1 MIARSIY
8 QDLLDHIHKKECTI
22 LIGARQTGKSTLL
35 KQLNEALTK
44 AGETVVLLNLER
56 KDILLE
62 LNQSPENIFR
72 YFPKKEK
79 KKNYL
84 LVDEVQYLQ
93 NPTNFLKLLYDEHA
107 QHLKIIATGSSAFY
121 IDRQIKDSLAGRKK
135 IFELPT
141 LDFEEF
147 LLFKNQETLLKELK
161 SLRTGVKQKSTAE
174 SQLWTAL
181 DEYINYG
188 GYPAV
193 VLENNVKDKIER
205 LQEIR
210 DSFVKRDILEAGITD
225 ETKFYR
231 LMMLL
236 AAQTGN
242 LINTNELANTL
253 RLTHQATDNY
263 LYVLQKC
270 FHISL
275 SKPFFSNLR
284 KELVKMPK
292 LYFND
297 LGLRNVLVNYFA
309 PMEQRAD
316 KGALLENFVYRR
328 LREQF
333 PKEQIKFWR
342 TADGNEVDFVLEE
355 STTGGK
361 AIEVK
366 FNLTAGQAGGAEANP
381 KKYKKFNELYPRYP
395 LQFYSWRGP
404 ELFL

>member
-1 MIARSIY
+1 MILRSLF
-8 QDLLDHIHKKECTI
+8 QKLLSHIPKKECTI

-35 KQLNEALTK
+35 KQIQETLLK
-44 AGETVVLLNLER
+44 KGETVVLLNLER

-93 NPTNFLKLLYDEHA
+93 SPTNFLKLLYDEHA

-121 IDRQIKDSLAGRKK
+121 IDRQFKDSLAGRKK
-135 IFELPT
+135 IFELTT

-147 LLFKNQETLLKELK
+147 LLFKNQETLLKELQ
-161 SLRTGVKQKSTAE
+161 SLRSGTKQRSTAE
-174 SQLWTAL
+174 QQLWTAL
-181 DEYINYG
+181 DEYVNYG

-205 LQEIR
+205 LYEIR

-225 ETKFYR
+225 EIKFYR

-242 LINTNELANTL
+242 LVNTNELANTL

-270 FHISL
+270 FHINL
-275 SKPFFSNLR
+275 VKPFFSNLR
-284 KELVKMPK
+284 KELVKMPMI
-292 LYFND
+292 YFND

-309 PMEQRAD
+309 PVEQRAD

-328 LREQF
+328 LSEQF
-333 PKEQIKFWR
+333 ERDKIKFWR
-342 TADGNEVDFVLEE
+342 TADGNEVDFVIEE
-355 STTGGK
+355 SSKAGK

-366 FNLTAGQAGGAEANP
+366 FTVTDAGK
-381 KKYKKFNELYPRYP
+381 KKYKKFNELYPKYP
-395 LQFYSWRGP
+395 LQFYSWRGT

>member
-1 MIARSIY
+1 MITRTLY
-8 QDLLDHIHKKECTI
+8 HDLLAHVRKKECTI

-35 KQLNEALTK
+35 KQLNDALTK

-62 LNQSPENIFR
+62 LNQSPENIFS
-72 YFPKKEK
+72 YFPAKGK

-84 LVDEVQYLQ
+84 LVDEVQYLLD
-93 NPTNFLKLLYDEHA
+93 PTNFLKLLYDEHA
-107 QHLKIIATGSSAFY
+107 PQLKIIATGSSAFY
-121 IDRQIKDSLAGRKK
+121 MDRQFKDSLAGRKK

-147 LLFKNQETLLKELK
+147 LLFKNQETLLTELQL
-161 SLRTGVKQKSTAE
+161 LRSKAKQKSTAGP
-174 SQLWTAL
+174 QLWTAL

-188 GYPAV
+188 GYPAI
-193 VLENNVKDKIER
+193 VLENKIKDKIER

-236 AAQTGN
+236 AAQTGS
-242 LINTNELANTL
+242 LVNTNELANTL
-253 RLTHQATDNY
+253 RLTHPATDNY
-263 LYVLQKC
+263 LYVLQQC
-270 FHISL
+270 FHIDL
-275 SKPFFSNLR
+275 VKPFFSNLR

-292 LYFND
+292 VYFND

-309 PMEQRAD
+309 PVEQRAD

-328 LREQF
+328 LWERYDRD
-333 PKEQIKFWR
+333 KIKFWR
-342 TADGNEVDFVLEE
+342 TADGNEVDFVLQE
-355 STTGGK
+355 TTKTGK

-366 FNLTAGQAGGAEANP
+366 FSETEANP
-381 KKYKKFNELYPRYP
+381 NKYKKFNELYPGYP
-395 LQFYSWRGP
+395 VQFYCWQGK